1 MTNLEHLIENCLMD
15 FEKDGKYEPFEIRE
29 HISKDINLE
38 DAEITVKQCYEIC
51 QYVYYKWIKPLENE
65 KKLEQNE

>member
-1 MTNLEHLIENCLMD
+1 MD
-15 FEKDGKYEPFEIRE
+15 FEKDGKYESFEICE

-38 DAEITVKQCYEIC
+38 DAEITVEQCYEIC
-51 QYVYYKWIKPLENE
+51 QYVYYKWIKPLEIE